1 MTRAKLFIVIVF
13 TLVSA
18 CSVSLLTS
26 CGGDES
32 SQEKTSQVQSQPID
46 QNSIPAKDQIAKTI
60 ELPHDEPEFP
70 PGKGHDTFVSRCGVC
85 HSLRYVTMQPDFPEA
100 TWTKEVDKMIK
111 TFGAHIT
118 EPEAK
123 EIIEYLTAIKGK
135 PSEKK

>member
-1 MTRAKLFIVIVF
+1 MNLKKLCFAIVVMLMSF
-13 TLVSA
+13 G
-18 CSVSLLTS
+18 SVSLLTS
-26 CGGDES
+26 CGGDENS
-32 SQEKTSQVQSQPID
+32 EEKTSQVQSQPTD
-46 QNSIPAKDQIAKTI
+46 QSQVSPKDQTTKAI

-70 PGKGHDTFVSRCGVC
+70 PGKGHDAFVSRCGVC

-123 EIIEYLTAIKGK
+123 EIVEYLTAIKGK
-135 PSEKK
+135 PAEKK